1 MGGPEVKSD
10 QSTWN
15 GSVLSRPA
23 ALRMASAPVPF
34 WSPTFSVTEDRLTEP
49 DGEALAAADAEV
61 DAAAAAAAVGE
72 EVELLDEEQAA
83 TPSPVTA
90 ITEKARSFRLWFIE
104 IPLFR

>member
-10 QSTWN
+10 QLTWN

-34 WSPTFSVTEDRLTEP
+34 WSPTFSVTEDRLAEP
-49 DGEALAAADAEV
+49 DGEALAAADADVEV
-61 DAAAAAAAVGE
+61 DAAAAAADE
-72 EVELLDEEQAA
+72 ELELLDEEQAA

-90 ITEKARSFRLWFIE
+90 ITENARIFRLWFI
-104 IPLFR
+104 